1 MRLKNL
7 TPQILRSLSL
17 SLGLVMTSGCAHY
30 CALLEKEKEPSEVVI
45 VVEKS
50 DITENEDG
58 SFTVSKDWMLLR
70 MSQEEELLIALEL
83 CIEGIQE

>member
-1 MRLKNL
+1 
-7 TPQILRSLSL
+7 
-17 SLGLVMTSGCAHY
+17 MTSGCAHY
-30 CALLEKEKEPSEVVI
+30 CDLLEKEKVQNEQVI

-50 DITENEDG
+50 DITENQDG
-58 SFTVSKDWMLLR
+58 TFTVSKDWMLLR